1 MRRPGGEENCNQT
14 ASSRILQVVDTIIL
28 ERCWP
33 VPPFPMPENAEIPG
47 LVERARSDQRAFAE
61 LYDHFHDP
69 VFNYILRRTANAELA
84 RDLTADTFLQVL
96 RKLWTFRYRG
106 VPFSAWLFRVASNQ
120 VNQFF
125 RRNRNYRWLP
135 LADGDGGDAGEAAG
149 LGEEAREVERRLQ
162 AHADFLEVH
171 ELISTLGARY
181 QEVVC
186 LRYFEDKKIE
196 EIAEI
201 LGKSTGTVKS
211 LLHRALKQLQ
221 QRAGSAPA
229 REEP

>member
-1 MRRPGGEENCNQT
+1 ME
-14 ASSRILQVVDTIIL
+14 TIAL
-28 ERCWP
+28 ERGWFA
-33 VPPFPMPENAEIPG
+33 PPLPMTEDAGIPG
-47 LVERARSDQRAFAE
+47 LVEQARSDRQAFAE
-61 LYDHFHDP
+61 LYDRFHDP

-96 RKLWTFRYRG
+96 RKLWTFRFRG

-125 RRNRNYRWLP
+125 RRNRNRRWLP
-135 LADGDGGDAGEAAG
+135 LDDGAGSDPRTAAC
-149 LGEEAREVERRLQ
+149 LREEAREVERRLHL
-162 AHADFLEVH
+162 HADFLEIQG
-171 ELISTLGARY
+171 LISALGARY
-181 QEVVC
+181 QEVIC
-186 LRYFEDKKIE
+186 LRFFEDMKID